1 MTADAPSHSPAE
13 LSAATRRALLRQYK
27 ESRRPAG
34 VFVIRN
40 GANGRVF
47 MDASLDIDGLMNR
60 HRFTLELGSHRNRL
74 LQQDWRAHGAAG
86 FDFEVIDRLRY
97 REDDPRFDAASEL
110 AALLALWREEYD
122 SRGELGY
129 H

>member
-40 GANGRVF
+40 RANGRVF

-74 LQQDWRAHGAAG
+74 LQQDWRAHGVAG